1 MEKRNKKML
10 ATVFACA
17 LVCAVILL
25 NVPLVQNAILML
37 GEKLKGGEIRRPEKW
52 ITRMRVMSTGFFVI
66 AAWMGCMIFRP
77 FLFALFT
84 ERFRHNARL
93 RNTLVALG
101 IVVIAFAT
109 SLFFNTSPVSNNPP
123 TTDSAVFMY
132 IGKGMHR
139 GLVPYKDMFDHK
151 GIALYFINWL
161 GTFVDGNIGIYLIE
175 LVGMFVATLFTYKTA
190 ALATKRTGIRLLATF
205 IVVFWCGK
213 HVYEGGNLT
222 ETYAL
227 PWLAYANYAF
237 LKYPKIGDCRFREF
251 FFSGIA
257 FAVVLL
263 LRVNMVALWAF
274 YGIYLLAFMLQKRKF
289 GDIKMMAAGLV
300 CGAGVV
306 IIPSFVYLLATD
318 SLRDMWECYV
328 VFNFKYISSQGG
340 LRNNV
345 FVALKFMGILALP
358 VFCMAVTLFQKTK
371 ETYYLSNILTFFV
384 SLFFITISGRDYP
397 HYAVALLPFCTLP
410 MAHIFG
416 RRLPYLRLNK
426 LAVGLGLFA
435 IVSVLAMNFPVH
447 QRSDESDTIV
457 RFLREETA
465 ADDDVLVLGNDV
477 TYNIQSSRFT
487 KQRFFYQTVIL
498 LNRALWQEFEIK
510 FFSSFPDYVVVCNAR
525 KDYLS
530 TENRFNDILTALDK
544 NYTKHICSDG
554 DVYVRY

>member
-1 MEKRNKKML
+1 MDRKIKRNIIIACILSACCVVAAVML
-10 ATVFACA
+10 MM
-17 LVCAVILL
+17 
-25 NVPLVQNAILML
+25 PSVQNALLAL
-37 GEKLKGGEIRRPEKW
+37 GEKLKSGEIRRPEKW
-52 ITRMRVMSTGFFVI
+52 IARMRVMSTGFFVI
-66 AAWMGCMIFRP
+66 AALWYASFCLPHTPI
-77 FLFALFT
+77 T
-84 ERFRHNARL
+84 ERIQHDARL
-93 RNTLVALG
+93 RNALVALG

-109 SLFFNTSPVSNNPP
+109 SLFFNTSPLSNNPP

-151 GIALYFINWL
+151 GIALYFINWI

-175 LVGMFVATLFTYKTA
+175 LLCVFVATLFIYKTTA
-190 ALATKRTGIRLLATF
+190 FETGEGYFRLLATF
-205 IVVFWCGK
+205 LTMVVCGSLM
-213 HVYEGGNLT
+213 YEGGNFT

-227 PWLAYANYAF
+227 PCLAYANYAF
-237 LKYPKIGDCRFREF
+237 LKYLKIGDCRFREF
-251 FFSGIA
+251 FFSGIT

-274 YGIYLLAFMLQKRKF
+274 YGIYLLVSMLWRRKF
-289 GDIKMMAAGLV
+289 RDIGTMVAGLV
-300 CGAGVV
+300 CGAVAV
-306 IIPSFVYLLATD
+306 IVPSLVHLLATD

-340 LRNNV
+340 LRNNI
-345 FVALKFMGILALP
+345 FVALLFMKILALP

-371 ETYYLSNILTFFV
+371 GTYYLSNILAFFV
-384 SLFFITISGRDYP
+384 TLFFITISGRDYP
-397 HYAVALLPFCTLP
+397 HYAVALLPFCALP

-416 RRLPYLRLNK
+416 RGLPYLRLNR
-426 LAVGLGLFA
+426 LAIGLGQFA
-435 IVSVLAMNFPVH
+435 IVSVLVMNFPVH
-447 QRSDESDTIV
+447 QRSDKSGTIV

-465 ADDDVLVLGNDV
+465 SDADVLVLGNNV

-530 TENRFNDILTALDK
+530 AENRFNDILTALDK

-554 DVYVRY
+554 DVYVRH